1 MKASPFMFFNYLGMI
16 GVPVLLV
23 VLAVLTL
30 LAVGGIVQTIF
41 LLLIAAGCL
50 LYGVIGLREAFIHGG
65 AKRASTHR

>member
-1 MKASPFMFFNYLGMI
+1 MKASPIMFFNYLGMI

-23 VLAVLTL
+23 VLAI
-30 LAVGGIVQTIF
+30 LALFAVAGIVQTVF

-65 AKRASTHR
+65 TKRASTHR